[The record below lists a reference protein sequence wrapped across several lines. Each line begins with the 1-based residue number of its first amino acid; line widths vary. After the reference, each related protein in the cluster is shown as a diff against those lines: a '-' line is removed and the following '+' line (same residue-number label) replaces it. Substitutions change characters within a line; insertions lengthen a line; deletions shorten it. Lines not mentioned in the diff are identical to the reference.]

1 MATQQGPGDSPRVPR
16 AMRFRRSGSGLSAD
30 AARRQGE
37 VTHLAF
43 LALGGRD
50 AAVEFLNLPDSSL
63 GGRPLDIAIAS
74 VEGAAKVTQAI
85 RRLAG
90 EGIKNQ

>member
-1 MATQQGPGDSPRVPR
+1 MKSMPIDAPRVPK
-16 AMRFRRSGSGLSAD
+16 AMRFRRSDNQLPAD
-30 AARRQGE
+30 AARRQGQ

-50 AAVEFLNLPDSSL
+50 ATVEFLNVPDADL
-63 GGRPLDIAIAS
+63 GGRPLDVAVAS
-74 VEGAAKVTQAI
+74 AEGAARVTAAI

-90 EGIKNQ
+90 ARTQ

>member
-1 MATQQGPGDSPRVPR
+1 MASEEDPDDMPR
-16 AMRFRRSGSGLSAD
+16 APRMMRFRRSGSGLSAD

-50 AAVEFLNLPDSSL
+50 AALEFLNLPDSTL

-74 VEGAAKVTQAI
+74 KEGAAKVTQAI

-90 EGIKNQ
+90 AGAKDQ